1 MTFVLGVVL
10 SVIAPHPMLPS
21 ANERHGVDGI
31 ERYIGITQ
39 ADLDVIVVSYC
50 CQPSWW
56 NDMENAMSN
65 EFVAIAVARARKRR
79 DEARSNLSE
88 AQAELQQQNDARI
101 SVGALA
107 ALKLQVEM
115 YADLVAKY
123 DVIIAAY
130 END

>member
-1 MTFVLGVVL
+1 MT
-10 SVIAPHPMLPS
+10 
-21 ANERHGVDGI
+21 
-31 ERYIGITQ
+31 
-39 ADLDVIVVSYC
+39 
-50 CQPSWW
+50 
-56 NDMENAMSN
+56 N

-88 AQAELQQQNDARI
+88 AEAELEHQKAAGT

-115 YADLVAKY
+115 YTELVAKY

-130 END
+130 EAE

>member
-1 MTFVLGVVL
+1 
-10 SVIAPHPMLPS
+10 
-21 ANERHGVDGI
+21 
-31 ERYIGITQ
+31 
-39 ADLDVIVVSYC
+39 
-50 CQPSWW
+50 
-56 NDMENAMSN
+56 MENAMSN

-88 AQAELQQQNDARI
+88 AEAELQQRSDTRNT
-101 SVGALA
+101 VGALA

-130 END
+130 ENE

>member
-1 MTFVLGVVL
+1 
-10 SVIAPHPMLPS
+10 
-21 ANERHGVDGI
+21 
-31 ERYIGITQ
+31 
-39 ADLDVIVVSYC
+39 
-50 CQPSWW
+50 
-56 NDMENAMSN
+56 MSN

-79 DEARSNLSE
+79 DEARSYLSE
-88 AQAELQQQNDARI
+88 AQVELQQQNDARN

-130 END
+130 ENE